1 MSIRE
6 RDTFATDQMH
16 VVLTKSLATN
26 NRFYTLVPSDSPLRN
41 ADTVDCIPDELILG
55 IAYPCL
61 EDGLNDFAVIRTT
74 YETLDYFPPDDE
86 MRGELLDII
95 ADARDKL
102 IRRLSEL
109 RERIASGH
117 AYFLGTDL
125 EEFKSYAMDIATFGY
140 SRRNLDSMMKLDV
153 FSSVADQE
161 SHDNGADP
169 LYRYEFRSPNDR
181 EMVAKLP
188 PSEFIASLFSDVLK
202 SVEDDSNY
210 VNKYVFDRNIF
221 QKFIALMFVNY
232 ATTDPIFYG
241 TNKDDYGVSG
251 ERDMQDTSLYRAIHR
266 ELAAILARLSGAS
279 LIVGSETHRERVA
292 NPELPTTLINEDVLM
307 QPITA
312 ICAAAKRLVKLSG
325 REAPEFG
332 RLILKEAS
340 NLIAELKRLGI
351 VSPVTYDPGT
361 DQVDRPHACNEKTL
375 SSHASHSDQAAD

>member
-6 RDTFATDQMH
+6 RDTLAIDQMH
-16 VVLTKSLATN
+16 VALIKSLATN
-26 NRFYTLVPSDSPLRN
+26 NRFYTLVSADSSLRN
-41 ADTVDCIPDELILG
+41 ADTVESIPQELILG

-86 MRGELLDII
+86 MRVELLDII

-102 IRRLSEL
+102 TRRLSEL

-153 FSSVADQE
+153 FSSVANQE
-161 SHDNGADP
+161 PHDNGADP
-169 LYRYEFRSPNDR
+169 LYRYEFRSPEVQNKAAD
-181 EMVAKLP
+181 MP
-188 PSEFIASLFSDVLK
+188 HSEFIASLISDVLE
-202 SVEDDSNY
+202 SVEDDANY
-210 VNKYVFDRNIF
+210 INKYVFDRNIF

-251 ERDMQDTSLYRAIHR
+251 ERDMQDTPLYRAIHR
-266 ELAAILARLSGAS
+266 ELATILARLSGACP
-279 LIVGSETHRERVA
+279 VADSETRRERVV
-292 NPELPTTLINEDVLM
+292 NPELPSTLINEDVLM

-312 ICAAAKRLVKLSG
+312 ICAAAKRLNKLSG

-340 NLIAELKRLGI
+340 NLISELKRLGI

-361 DQVDRPHACNEKTL
+361 DQVDHPHT
-375 SSHASHSDQAAD
+375 